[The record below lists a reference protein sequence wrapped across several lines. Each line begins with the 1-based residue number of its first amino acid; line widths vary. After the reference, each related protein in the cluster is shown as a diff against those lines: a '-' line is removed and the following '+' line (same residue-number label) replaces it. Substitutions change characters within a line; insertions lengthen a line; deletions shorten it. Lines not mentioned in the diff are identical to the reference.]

1 MTEKD
6 ELANRFI
13 FSERGRELNSI
24 INDNQGQISANKL
37 LREVFEAGYNAA
49 FESQEPAAKVI
60 YENPNCIGW
69 NPNFEKLPEHGTPL
83 YIKLNGENNES
94 N

>member
-1 MTEKD
+1 MTQLD
-6 ELANRFI
+6 ELANQFI

-37 LREVFEAGYNAA
+37 LREVFKAGYNAA
-49 FESQEPAAKVI
+49 
-60 YENPNCIGW
+60 
-69 NPNFEKLPEHGTPL
+69 L
-83 YIKLNGENNES
+83 KLNGENNES